1 MPAGKIIKALSGFYY
16 ISSKDEIITC
26 RAKGKFRLDGLS
38 PLVGDDVEFE
48 RNADGSGTVKGILPR
63 RNSLIRP
70 PVANIDLL
78 LILCADTNPV
88 TDPYLID
95 RVAVIAANSGIMPAV
110 CVNKCDIAPGERFDE
125 IYAASG
131 YSLFHV
137 SAETGEGLENVRKLL
152 KGKTT
157 ALTGNSG
164 VGKSSLLNALCP
176 GFDIPTSEVSDKLG
190 RGKHTTR
197 HTELYALGEDTFIA
211 DTPGF
216 SSFDLSMMQ
225 PIGKQK
231 LAELF
236 PEFVSLASEC
246 RFDDCTHRNEPGCRV
261 LEAMKEGKIH
271 PVRHDSYKRLYEI
284 SASFKDWEN
293 QK

>member
-1 MPAGKIIKALSGFYY
+1 MPRGKIIKALSGFYY
-16 ISSKDEIITC
+16 IGSENDIITC
-26 RAKGKFRLDGLS
+26 RARGKFRLDGLS

-48 RNADGSGTVKGILPR
+48 LNPDGSGTVKSLLPR
-63 RNSLIRP
+63 SNALVRP

-95 RVAVIAANSGIMPAV
+95 RVAVIAENAGINVAV
-110 CVNKCDIAPGERFDE
+110 CINKCDIAPAERLKE
-125 IYAASG
+125 IYEKTK
-131 YSLFHV
+131 YPVMSL
-137 SAETGEGLENVRKLL
+137 SALTGEGTDELRDII
-152 KGKTT
+152 KGKTV

-176 GFDIPTSEVSDKLG
+176 GFSIPTAEVSDKLG

-197 HTELYALGEDTFIA
+197 HTELYALGEGTFVA

-225 PIGKQK
+225 PIEKQK
-231 LAELF
+231 LAFLF
-236 PEFVSLASEC
+236 PEFVPFAGTC
-246 RFDDCTHRNEPGCRV
+246 RFDDCVHLNEPGCSVR
-261 LEAMKEGKIH
+261 EAVDEGLIH
-271 PVRHDSYKRLYEI
+271 SSRHESYKRLFEI
-284 SASFKDWEN
+284 VSSFKEWE
-293 QK
+293 K